1 MTKEDFTRTEMLTT
15 EQMEALA
22 ERLRGL
28 LNLELPGEDYAYV
41 LIFIERERYQKDNK
55 EPTPI
60 LVASVGEK
68 AAANIVKLTA
78 KAL

>member
-1 MTKEDFTRTEMLTT
+1 MKPISMLTE
-15 EQMEALA
+15 EQISALA

-28 LNLELPGEDYAYV
+28 LNLELPGEDFAYV
-41 LIFIERERYQKDNK
+41 LIFIERERFQKDN

-60 LVASVGEK
+60 LVASVTEK
-68 AAANIVKLTA
+68 TAANLVKITA